1 MDENL
6 ALHRNTRL
14 IHGQFFLSL
23 IFLATILITAGQDIF
38 FSRITEISEVKNY
51 SSVEKRDIYSTFD
64 SEDKMEQG
72 LPLDPFELMDRLK
85 QAETMNNATT
95 PSDALDEALNAF
107 DQLDVEYVPNE

>member
-1 MDENL
+1 MNI
-6 ALHRNTRL
+6 NTRFFK
-14 IHGQFFLSL
+14 GQFFPFI
-23 IFLATILITAGQDIF
+23 IFFATILITAGQHIF
-38 FSRITEISEVKNY
+38 SLRITKISEAKNY
-51 SSVEKRDIYSTFD
+51 STVEKRDIYSTFD
-64 SEDKMEQG
+64 SEDQIEQG

>member
-1 MDENL
+1 MNENL

-14 IHGQFFLSL
+14 VHGQFFLFL
-23 IFLATILITAGQDIF
+23 IFLATFLITAGKDIF
-38 FSRITEISEVKNY
+38 FSRITEISEAKNY

-64 SEDKMEQG
+64 GEEKMEQG
-72 LPLDPFELMDRLK
+72 LPLDPFELMDLLK

-107 DQLDVEYVPNE
+107 DQMDAEYFPNE

>member
-1 MDENL
+1 MDKNL
-6 ALHRNTRL
+6 ALHRNTPF
-14 IHGQFFLSL
+14 IHGQFLLFL

-38 FSRITEISEVKNY
+38 SSRITEISEAKNY
-51 SSVEKRDIYSTFD
+51 SSDEKRDIYSTFD
-64 SEDKMEQG
+64 SEDQIEQG
-72 LPLDPFELMDRLK
+72 LPLDPFELMVRLK